1 MTTILIDYTQHYYLA
16 VARTVVPTVISGKF
30 VRIRGE
36 AADYLVFSP
45 KAYAKYHANIVDR
58 FCADKGIKG
67 SYNKEGAKFIIADAA
82 WEVLGGGKYDLDR
95 NKKTIKLYDNSMA
108 YGKFDRQW
116 LQEAMRSISDV
127 EGFTVQTE

>member
-1 MTTILIDYTQHYYLA
+1 MATILIDYTQRYYQE
-16 VARTVVPTVISGKF
+16 VAGAAIPTVISGKF
-30 VRIRGE
+30 VRIRGK
-36 AADYLVFSP
+36 AADHLAFSP
-45 KAYAKYHANIVDR
+45 KGYAKYHANIVDR

-67 SYNKEGAKFIIADAA
+67 SYNKEGTKFIIADTA

-95 NKKTIKLYDNSMA
+95 NKKTVKLYDNSMA

-116 LQEAMRSISDV
+116 LQDSVQSIHDF